1 MFREQSTNSSSTPI
15 HKEVSGMRDP
25 EVLRNV
31 QNDAEA
37 AKTRLI
43 SLVSKLEEEGFV
55 RKANSLRTIIMN
67 LEIWQNTR

>member
-1 MFREQSTNSSSTPI
+1 
-15 HKEVSGMRDP
+15 MRDP